1 MDTATLKE
9 ILKHEMSLYAKE
21 GLNAISYMTV
31 SEDEQ
36 VYAVI
41 DFANIRGKRIVGA
54 VLIARLVDDII
65 YVDLDYNNKMLVDA
79 LRARGVPENQMVL
92 MYQQDKAT
100 VLSSR

>member
-1 MDTATLKE
+1 MDTTTLKD

-21 GLNAISYMTV
+21 GLNAISYLTI

-41 DFANIRGKRIVGA
+41 DFANVLGKRLVGA
-54 VLIARLVDDII
+54 VLVARLIDDMIYIDVDRNSK
-65 YVDLDYNNKMLVDA
+65 LLVDA
-79 LRARGVPENQMVL
+79 LRARSVPENQIVL

-100 VLSSR
+100 V